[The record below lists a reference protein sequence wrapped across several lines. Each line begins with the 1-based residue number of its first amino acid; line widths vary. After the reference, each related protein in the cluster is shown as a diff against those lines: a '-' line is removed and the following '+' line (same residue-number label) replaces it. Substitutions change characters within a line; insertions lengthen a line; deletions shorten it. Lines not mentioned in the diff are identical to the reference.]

1 MNSNP
6 DPRTQPLTGTTN
18 AKRMSKTRKVVLI
31 ISGIVVALVLAC
43 ILGIAIIVSAFR
55 GNPPSIRDNSVLV
68 LRVAGPLPD
77 FVPDDPFRRLFG
89 GQPLSLNS
97 LLAQLRKAKVDKRI
111 TAVLL
116 EIDMPETGWAKA
128 EEIRDAIA
136 DFRTSGKPVYAYMEF
151 GMNKDYYIATACDKI
166 FLPPPGELFTNGL
179 AADVMFFRGSL
190 DKLGI
195 YPDIYQIGK
204 YKSAGDMFTQKQM
217 TDAHREFMNEL
228 LTDLND
234 RYIDGIAKA
243 RGKSAADV
251 KTLIDNAPYT
261 AKQAKDAGLIDGT
274 AYHDDVE
281 KELKKRLGYKD
292 SDELHIAKASEY
304 RQISQESLGLNKG
317 EKIAVVYAAGDIV
330 SGKSQFG
337 GDGETTI
344 GSDSLV
350 KTIEEAR
357 DDKGVKAIV
366 LRIDSPGGSGLA
378 SDIIWR
384 AIESAKEKKPIVVSM
399 SDVAAS
405 GGYYIACNANKIVAE
420 PSTITGSIGVVGG
433 KPVIKG
439 FYDWIGVTNEYVLR
453 GQNAGMFRESEK
465 FSDSERKKWLEFLG
479 TTYDDF
485 TSKVAKGR
493 KKEQTYIDSIGQGRV
508 WTGQQG
514 KERGLVDEYG
524 GLDKAIEI
532 AKQLANIPADKSVQR
547 VILPHPPSFFEQLTS
562 GGGEDDADAKVKTKE
577 QEAILATLPEGLRQA
592 FRYAQM
598 LDRAKNGEVML
609 LLPFDLRIK

>member
-1 MNSNP
+1 M
-6 DPRTQPLTGTTN
+6 
-18 AKRMSKTRKVVLI
+18 AMSKTRKVVLI
-31 ISGIVVALVLAC
+31 ISGIVIALVLVVFV
-43 ILGIAIIVSAFR
+43 GIALVVSAFR
-55 GNPPSIRDNSVLV
+55 GNPPSIRDNSVLA
-68 LRVAGPLPD
+68 LRVSGPLPD
-77 FVPDDPFRRLFG
+77 YVPDDPFRRIFG
-89 GQPLSLNS
+89 GQPQSLNS
-97 LLAQLRKAKVDKRI
+97 LLAQMRKAKVDKRI
-111 TAVLL
+111 TAVMLD
-116 EIDMPETGWAKA
+116 IDMPETGWAKA
-128 EEIRDAIA
+128 EEIRGAIA
-136 DFRTSGKPVYAYMEF
+136 DFRTSGKPVYAFMEF
-151 GMNKDYYIATACDKI
+151 GLNKDYYIATACDKI
-166 FLPPPGELFTNGL
+166 YLPPPGELFTNGL

-195 YPDIYQIGK
+195 YPDLYQIGK

-217 TDAHREFMNEL
+217 TDAHREYINSL
-228 LTDLND
+228 LDDLSG
-234 RYIDGIAKA
+234 RYMDGIAKA

-261 AKQAKDAGLIDGT
+261 SKQAKDAGLIDGV
-274 AYHDDVE
+274 AYHDEVE

-292 SDELHIAKASEY
+292 KDELHLVKASDY

-317 EKIAVVYAAGDIV
+317 EKIAIVYAAGDIT

-337 GDGETTI
+337 GEGEETI

-350 KTIEEAR
+350 KVIEEVR
-357 DDKGVKAIV
+357 DDKSVKAIV

-384 AIESAKEKKPIVVSM
+384 AIEAAKEKKPVVVSM

-453 GQNAGMFRESEK
+453 GQNAGMFRLTEK
-465 FSDSERKKWLEFLG
+465 FSDSEREKWIEFLN

-493 KKEQTYIDSIGQGRV
+493 SKEQKYIDSIGQGRV

-532 AKQLANIPADKSVQR
+532 AKQLANIPADKSIQR
-547 VILPHPPSFFEQLTS
+547 VILPQPPGFLDQLMS
-562 GGGEDDADAKVKTKE
+562 GGGEDDADASARTKQ
-577 QEAILATLPEGLRQA
+577 QEAVLATLPEDFRRAL
-592 FRYAQM
+592 RYAQM

>member
-1 MNSNP
+1 M
-6 DPRTQPLTGTTN
+6 
-18 AKRMSKTRKVVLI
+18 AMSTTRKVLLTVGGILLALML
-31 ISGIVVALVLAC
+31 IVVIGV
-43 ILGIAIIVSAFR
+43 AIIVSAVR
-55 GNPPSIRDNSVLV
+55 GNRPSIRDNSVLA
-68 LRVAGPLPD
+68 LKISGPLPD
-77 FVPDDPFRRLFG
+77 YVPEDPFRRLFG
-89 GQPLSLNS
+89 SQPQSLNS

-111 TAVLL
+111 TAVML

-128 EEIRDAIA
+128 EEIRGAIA
-136 DFRTSGKPVYAYMEF
+136 DFRTSGKPVYAYMEY

-166 FLPPPGELFTNGL
+166 FLPPPGELFTIGL

-190 DKLGI
+190 DKLGV
-195 YPDIYQIGK
+195 YPDMYQIGK
-204 YKSAGDMFTQKQM
+204 YKSAGDMFTQKEM
-217 TDAHREFMNEL
+217 TPAHREFINSL
-228 LTDLND
+228 LDDLFG
-234 RYIDGIAKA
+234 RYVEGIAKA
-243 RGKSAADV
+243 RRKTPDDV
-251 KTLIDNAPYT
+251 KKLIDNAPYNAT
-261 AKQAKDAGLIDGT
+261 QARDAGLIDGAT
-274 AYHDDVE
+274 YHDDVE
-281 KELKKRLGYKD
+281 KDLKKRLGYKD
-292 SDELHIAKASEY
+292 NDELHIVRAGDY

-317 EKIAVVYAAGDIV
+317 ERVAVVYAAGDIV
-330 SGKSQFG
+330 SGKSSFG
-337 GDGETTI
+337 GSGEESI

-350 KTIEEAR
+350 RTLNEVR
-357 DDKGVKAIV
+357 DDASIKAVV

-384 AIESAKEKKPIVVSM
+384 AIESLKGKKPVVVSM

-433 KPVIKG
+433 KPVVKG
-439 FYDWIGVTNEYVLR
+439 FYDWIGVTNEWVLR
-453 GQNAGMFRESEK
+453 GQNSGMFRESEK
-465 FSDSERKKWLEFLG
+465 FSESERKKWLEFLG

-547 VILPHPPSFFEQLTS
+547 VILPHPPGFFEQLAS
-562 GGGEDDADAKVKTKE
+562 GGGEDDADARVSTKQ
-577 QEAILATLPEGLRQA
+577 QEAIMATLPEGLRHA

-609 LLPFDLRIK
+609 LLPFDLRIE